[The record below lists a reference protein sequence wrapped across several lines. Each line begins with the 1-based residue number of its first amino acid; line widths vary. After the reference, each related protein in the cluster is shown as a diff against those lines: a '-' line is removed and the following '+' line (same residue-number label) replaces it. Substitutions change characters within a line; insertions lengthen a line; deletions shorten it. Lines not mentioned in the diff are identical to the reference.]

1 MLTIIVALAIV
12 AGFLFDIWLDRRQ
25 VRFVAAHRDEVPAAF
40 AGRISLE
47 DHRKAAD
54 YTIARQRLGMKRDIA
69 GAALSMALLAGGGFA
84 LLQSTVA
91 AAFGSG
97 AVGSLA
103 LAGALALIFGAVSIP
118 FDYVATFRVE
128 QRFGFNRST
137 RALFFT
143 DLLKS
148 VVLTV
153 AFMAPLVLAIDYA
166 ARQLGDAWWI
176 AVWVIL
182 VAFNV
187 LALLIVPTFIMPLFN
202 RFEPLADEG
211 LKARIET
218 LARRCGFRAKGVFKM
233 DGSKRSGHGN
243 AFFTGIGPAKRI
255 VLFDTLLE
263 TLAPGEVEAVLA
275 HEIGHFRLRHIMKR
289 ILASLV
295 ISLALLAIAGWLSR
309 QGWFYEGFGLDPAV
323 VSDMPVAGL
332 LLFVLLLPLVST
344 WFRMIPSYVS
354 RRHEFEADAYAAQH
368 SDGKDLASALVKL
381 QRDNAA
387 TLTPD
392 PIYAAVNH
400 SHPTILQRIAKLPVP
415 HSRMRAR

>member
-12 AGFLFDIWLDRRQ
+12 AAFLFEYWLDRRQ
-25 VRFVAAHRDEVPAAF
+25 IRHVAAHRDAVPAAF

-54 YTIARQRLGMKRDIA
+54 YTIVKTRFGMKRDIA
-69 GAALSMALLAGGGFA
+69 GAVLSMALLVAGGFA
-84 LLQSTVA
+84 LLQSGIA
-91 AAFGSG
+91 SAFGTG
-97 AVGSLA
+97 AIGSLA

-118 FDYVATFRVE
+118 FDYVETFSIE
-128 QRFGFNRST
+128 QRFGFNRSS

-148 VVLTV
+148 ILVTA
-153 AFMAPLVLAIDYA
+153 AFMIPLVLAIDYA
-166 ARQLGDAWWI
+166 ARRLGADWWI
-176 AVWVIL
+176 AVWGIL

-187 LALLIVPTFIMPLFN
+187 LALLIVPSVVMPLFN
-202 RFEPLADEG
+202 KFDPLADEG

-275 HEIGHFRLRHIMKR
+275 HEIGHFRLRHILKR

-295 ISLALLAIAGWLSR
+295 LNLALFAALGWLSR
-309 QGWFYEGFGLDPAV
+309 QDWFYTGFGLDPALAA
-323 VSDMPVAGL
+323 DMPVAGL
-332 LLFVLLLPLVST
+332 LLFLLLVPLVSK
-344 WFRMIPSYVS
+344 WFRIIPSYVS
-354 RRHEFEADAYAAQH
+354 RKHEFEADAYATRH
-368 SDGKDLASALVKL
+368 SNAGDLASALVKL

-392 PIYAAVNH
+392 PIYSAINH
-400 SHPTILQRIAKLPVP
+400 SHPPIAQRIARLPV
-415 HSRMRAR
+415 

>member
-1 MLTIIVALAIV
+1 MVTIIVAVAIV
-12 AGFLFDIWLDRRQ
+12 AGFLFERWLDGRQ
-25 VRFVAAHRDEVPAAF
+25 VRYVAAHRDEVPAAF

-54 YTIARQRLGMKRDIA
+54 YTIAKQRLGLKQDIA
-69 GAALSMALLAGGGFA
+69 GAALSLVLLVGGGFA
-84 LLQSTVA
+84 LLHSAVA
-91 AAFGSG
+91 ATFGSG

-103 LAGALALIFGAVSIP
+103 LAGALALISAAISIP
-118 FDYVATFRVE
+118 FDYVATFGVE

-137 RALFFT
+137 RALFFA
-143 DLLKS
+143 DLAKS
-148 VVLTV
+148 ILLTV
-153 AFMAPLVLAIDYA
+153 AFMVPLVLAIDYA
-166 ARQLGDAWWI
+166 ARQLGAAWWI
-176 AVWVIL
+176 AVWGIL

-202 RFEPLADEG
+202 KFEPLADEG

-275 HEIGHFRLRHIMKR
+275 HEIGHFRLRHIVKR
-289 ILASLV
+289 IFASLV
-295 ISLALLAIAGWLSR
+295 IGLALLAIAGWLSG
-309 QGWFYEGFGLDPAV
+309 QDWFYAGFGLDPAV
-323 VSDMPVAGL
+323 ARDMPLAGL
-332 LLFVLLLPLVST
+332 LLFALLLPLVTT
-344 WFRMIPSYVS
+344 WFRIIPTYVS
-354 RRHEFEADAYAAQH
+354 RVHEFEADSYAALH
-368 SDGKDLASALVKL
+368 SDASDLANALIKL
-381 QRDNAA
+381 QRDNAG

-392 PIYAAVNH
+392 PIYSMVNH
-400 SHPTILQRIAKLPVP
+400 SHPTIAQRIARLAIPQ
-415 HSRMRAR
+415 

>member
-1 MLTIIVALAIV
+1 LVTIIVAVAIV
-12 AGFLFDIWLDRRQ
+12 AGFLFERWLDGRQ
-25 VRFVAAHRDEVPAAF
+25 VRYVAAHRDEVPAAF

-54 YTIARQRLGMKRDIA
+54 YTIAKQRLGLKQDIA
-69 GAALSMALLAGGGFA
+69 GAALSLVLLVGGGFA
-84 LLQSTVA
+84 LLHSAVA
-91 AAFGSG
+91 ATFGSG

-103 LAGALALIFGAVSIP
+103 LAGALALISAAISIP
-118 FDYVATFRVE
+118 FDYVGTFGVE

-137 RALFFT
+137 RALFFA
-143 DLLKS
+143 DLAKS
-148 VVLTV
+148 ILLTV
-153 AFMAPLVLAIDYA
+153 AFMVPLVLAIDYA
-166 ARQLGDAWWI
+166 ARQLGAAWWI
-176 AVWVIL
+176 AVWGIL

-202 RFEPLADEG
+202 KFEPLGDEG

-275 HEIGHFRLRHIMKR
+275 HEIGHFRLRHIVKR
-289 ILASLV
+289 IFASLV
-295 ISLALLAIAGWLSR
+295 IGLALLAIAGWLSG
-309 QGWFYEGFGLDPAV
+309 QDWFYAGFGLDPAV
-323 VSDMPVAGL
+323 ARDMPLAGL
-332 LLFVLLLPLVST
+332 LLFALLLPLVTT
-344 WFRMIPSYVS
+344 WFRIIPTYVS
-354 RRHEFEADAYAAQH
+354 RVHEFEADSYAARH
-368 SDGKDLASALVKL
+368 SDASDLANALIKL
-381 QRDNAA
+381 QRDNAG

-392 PIYAAVNH
+392 PIYSMVNH
-400 SHPTILQRIAKLPVP
+400 SHPTIAQRIARLAIPQ
-415 HSRMRAR
+415 

>member
-1 MLTIIVALAIV
+1 MVTIIVAVAIV
-12 AGFLFDIWLDRRQ
+12 AGFLFERWLDGRQ
-25 VRFVAAHRDEVPAAF
+25 VRYVAAHRDEVPAAF

-54 YTIARQRLGMKRDIA
+54 YTIAKQRLGLKQDIA
-69 GAALSMALLAGGGFA
+69 GAALSLVLLVGGGFA
-84 LLQSTVA
+84 LLHSAVA
-91 AAFGSG
+91 ATFGSG

-103 LAGALALIFGAVSIP
+103 LAGALALISAAISIP
-118 FDYVATFRVE
+118 FDYVATFGVE

-137 RALFFT
+137 RALFFA
-143 DLLKS
+143 DLAKS
-148 VVLTV
+148 ILLTV
-153 AFMAPLVLAIDYA
+153 AFMVPLVLAIDYA
-166 ARQLGDAWWI
+166 ARQLGAAWWI
-176 AVWVIL
+176 AVWGIL

-202 RFEPLADEG
+202 KFEPLADEG

-275 HEIGHFRLRHIMKR
+275 HEIGHFRLRHIVKR
-289 ILASLV
+289 IFASLV
-295 ISLALLAIAGWLSR
+295 IGLALLAIAGWLSG
-309 QGWFYEGFGLDPAV
+309 QDWFYAGFGLDPAV
-323 VSDMPVAGL
+323 ARDMPLAGL
-332 LLFVLLLPLVST
+332 LLFALLLPLVTT
-344 WFRMIPSYVS
+344 WFRIIPTYVS
-354 RRHEFEADAYAAQH
+354 RVHEFEADSYAARH
-368 SDGKDLASALVKL
+368 SDASDLANALIKL
-381 QRDNAA
+381 QRDNAG

-392 PIYAAVNH
+392 PIYSMVNH
-400 SHPTILQRIAKLPVP
+400 SHPTIAQRIARLAIPQ
-415 HSRMRAR
+415 

>member
-1 MLTIIVALAIV
+1 LVTIIVAVAIV
-12 AGFLFDIWLDRRQ
+12 AGFLFERWLDGRQ
-25 VRFVAAHRDEVPAAF
+25 VRYVAAHRDEVPAAF

-54 YTIARQRLGMKRDIA
+54 YTIAKQRLGLKQDIA
-69 GAALSMALLAGGGFA
+69 GAALSLVLLAGGGFA
-84 LLQSTVA
+84 LLHSAVA
-91 AAFGSG
+91 ATFGSG

-103 LAGALALIFGAVSIP
+103 LAGALALISAAISIP
-118 FDYVATFRVE
+118 FDYVATFGVE

-137 RALFFT
+137 RALFFA
-143 DLLKS
+143 DLAKS
-148 VVLTV
+148 ILLTV
-153 AFMAPLVLAIDYA
+153 AFMVPLVLAIDYA
-166 ARQLGDAWWI
+166 ARQLGAAWWI
-176 AVWVIL
+176 AVWGIL

-202 RFEPLADEG
+202 KFEPLGDEG

-275 HEIGHFRLRHIMKR
+275 HEIGHFRLRHIVKR
-289 ILASLV
+289 IFASLV
-295 ISLALLAIAGWLSR
+295 IGLALLAIAGWLSG
-309 QGWFYEGFGLDPAV
+309 QDWFYAGFGLDPAV
-323 VSDMPVAGL
+323 ARDMPLAGL
-332 LLFVLLLPLVST
+332 LLFALLLPLVTT
-344 WFRMIPSYVS
+344 WFRIIPTYVS
-354 RRHEFEADAYAAQH
+354 RVHEFEADSYAARH
-368 SDGKDLASALVKL
+368 SDASDLANALIKL
-381 QRDNAA
+381 QRDNAG

-392 PIYAAVNH
+392 PIYSMVNH
-400 SHPTILQRIAKLPVP
+400 SHPTIAQRIARLAIPQ
-415 HSRMRAR
+415 

>member
-1 MLTIIVALAIV
+1 MTTIVVALAI
-12 AGFLFDIWLDRRQ
+12 AAAFLFERWLDRRHI
-25 VRFVAAHRDEVPAAF
+25 RTVAAHRDEVPAAF
-40 AGRISLE
+40 AGRIGLE

-54 YTIARQRLGMKRDIA
+54 YTIAKTRLGMKQDIV
-69 GAALSMALLAGGGFA
+69 GAVLSLALLVGGGFA
-84 LLQSTVA
+84 LLQSAIV
-91 AAFGSG
+91 AAFGGG

-103 LAGALALIFGAVSIP
+103 LAGALALIFGAISIP
-118 FDYVATFRVE
+118 FDYVATFGVE

-148 VVLTV
+148 ILLTI
-153 AFMAPLVLAIDYA
+153 AFMVPLVLAIDYA
-166 ARQLGDAWWI
+166 ARQLGEAWWI
-176 AVWVIL
+176 AVWGIL

-187 LALLIVPTFIMPLFN
+187 LALLIVPTFVMPLFN
-202 RFEPLADEG
+202 KFEPLADEG

-275 HEIGHFRLRHIMKR
+275 HEIGHFRLRHIVKR

-295 ISLALLAIAGWLSR
+295 VSLALLAIAGWLSR
-309 QGWFYEGFGLDPAV
+309 QGWFYAGFGLDPAIAR
-323 VSDMPVAGL
+323 DMPLAGL

-344 WFRMIPSYVS
+344 WFRIVSSHVS
-354 RRHEFEADAYAAQH
+354 RVHEFEADSYAARH
-368 SDGKDLASALVKL
+368 SDAGDLASALIKL
-381 QRDNAA
+381 QRDNAT

-392 PIYAAVNH
+392 PIYSAVNH
-400 SHPTILQRIAKLPVP
+400 SHPTIAQRIAKLAIPQ
-415 HSRMRAR
+415 

>member
-1 MLTIIVALAIV
+1 LALVTIIVAVAIV
-12 AGFLFDIWLDRRQ
+12 AGFLFERWLDGRQ
-25 VRFVAAHRDEVPAAF
+25 VRYVAAHRDEVPAAF

-54 YTIARQRLGMKRDIA
+54 YTIAKQRLGLKQDIA
-69 GAALSMALLAGGGFA
+69 GAALSLVLLVGGGFA
-84 LLQSTVA
+84 LLHSAVA
-91 AAFGSG
+91 ATFGSG

-103 LAGALALIFGAVSIP
+103 LAGALALISAAISIP
-118 FDYVATFRVE
+118 FDYVATFGVE

-137 RALFFT
+137 RALFFA
-143 DLLKS
+143 DLAKS
-148 VVLTV
+148 ILLTV
-153 AFMAPLVLAIDYA
+153 AFMVPLVLAIDYA
-166 ARQLGDAWWI
+166 ARQLGAAWWI
-176 AVWVIL
+176 AVWGIL

-202 RFEPLADEG
+202 KFEPLGDEG

-275 HEIGHFRLRHIMKR
+275 HEIGHFRLRHIVKR
-289 ILASLV
+289 IFASLV
-295 ISLALLAIAGWLSR
+295 IGLALLAIAGWLSG
-309 QGWFYEGFGLDPAV
+309 QDWFYAGFGLDPAV
-323 VSDMPVAGL
+323 ARDMPLAGL
-332 LLFVLLLPLVST
+332 LLFALLLPLVTT
-344 WFRMIPSYVS
+344 WFRIIPTYVS
-354 RRHEFEADAYAAQH
+354 RVHEFEADSYAARH
-368 SDGKDLASALVKL
+368 SDASDLANALIKL
-381 QRDNAA
+381 QRDNAG

-392 PIYAAVNH
+392 PIYSMVNH
-400 SHPTILQRIAKLPVP
+400 SHPTIAQRIARLAIPQ
-415 HSRMRAR
+415 

>member
-12 AGFLFDIWLDRRQ
+12 AAFLFERWLDWRQ
-25 VRFVAAHRDEVPAAF
+25 IRYVAAHRSQVPAAF
-40 AGRISLE
+40 AGRISLD
-47 DHRKAAD
+47 DHQKAAD
-54 YTIARQRLGMKRDIA
+54 YTIAKQRLGMKQDIA
-69 GAALSMALLAGGGFA
+69 GAVLSLALLVGGGFA
-84 LLQSTVA
+84 LLHAAIVA
-91 AAFGSG
+91 TFGSG

-103 LAGALALIFGAVSIP
+103 LAGALALIFAAISIP
-118 FDYVATFRVE
+118 FDYVATFRIE

-137 RALFFT
+137 KALFFT

-148 VVLTV
+148 ILLTA
-153 AFMAPLVLAIDYA
+153 AFMVPLVLAIDYA
-166 ARQLGDAWWI
+166 ARQLGAAWWI
-176 AVWVIL
+176 AVWGIL

-202 RFEPLADEG
+202 KFEPLADEG
-211 LKARIET
+211 LRARIAT

-275 HEIGHFRLRHIMKR
+275 HEIGHFRLRHIVKR

-295 ISLALLAIAGWLSR
+295 VSLALLAILGWLS
-309 QGWFYEGFGLDPAV
+309 QQAWFYAGFGLDPAV
-323 VSDMPVAGL
+323 ATDMPFAGL

-344 WFRMIPSYVS
+344 WFRIVSTSIS
-354 RRHEFEADAYAAQH
+354 RRHEFEADAYAAGH
-368 SDGKDLASALVKL
+368 GDASDLAGALVKL

-392 PIYAAVNH
+392 PIYSAINH
-400 SHPTILQRIAKLPVP
+400 SHPTIAQRIARLP
-415 HSRMRAR
+415 AAD